1 MVSVIFPL
9 HFSLMGLHITLT
21 LYYENLICIIIH
33 HCKAQ
38 YMPDSIFNT
47 HGWWVY
53 GPHINECHYI
63 YISDLE
69 VTTCIENH
77 CTFDSNLAKLPPF

>member
-1 MVSVIFPL
+1 MHVKLNI
-9 HFSLMGLHITLT
+9 
-21 LYYENLICIIIH
+21 
-33 HCKAQ
+33 
-38 YMPDSIFNT
+38 DT

-77 CTFDSNLAKLPPF
+77 CTFHSNLAKLPPF